1 MRPDQVRTLLE
12 AVQSGTLDLTSAQRE
27 LTSAL
32 RRAPFEDLGFAR
44 VDHHRVIRQGFPEV
58 VFGQGKTAAQIATI
72 SERIVAAGHSLLI
85 TRTNHDVFEA
95 VRIQVP
101 GAVFHETARLISQ
114 VTEEPEPGHGTI
126 LVVSGGTSDQPVAE
140 EAVISAE
147 TMGNRVE
154 RLYDV
159 GVAGIHRLL
168 SEQERLGQARVI
180 IAVAGMEGALAS
192 VVGGLVRAPVIA
204 VPTSV
209 GYGTGFG
216 GIAALLSMLNSCA
229 TGVGV
234 VNIDNGF
241 GAAALA
247 SLITHA

>member
-12 AVQSGTLDLTSAQRE
+12 AVQSGTLDLTSAERE

-85 TRTNHDVFEA
+85 TRTNRDAFEA
-95 VRIQVP
+95 VRTHVP
-101 GAVFHETARLISQ
+101 GTVFHETARLISQ

-180 IAVAGMEGALAS
+180 IVVAGMEGALAS
-192 VVGGLVRAPVIA
+192 VVGGLVRSPVIA